1 MLTSSK
7 KLLDRQ
13 VDGTRMRGLTGRSR
27 NRDYVISR
35 LRASFPAA
43 ARLQRNQTQQ
53 DCKRND
59 PQDRTPLTGTRRK
72 PSPEE
77 NRSSDRKPKRYA
89 GTEKPTIEHGTRTG
103 TDGQRCACLPAGVE
117 GHGIRVQRAGWGTR
131 LRRLNGTSECN
142 RVVEQVK

>member
-7 KLLDRQ
+7 KLLDRH

-27 NRDYVISR
+27 NRDYVFSG
-35 LRASFPAA
+35 LRASFSAA
-43 ARLQRNQTQQ
+43 ARLQNNQTQQ

-59 PQDRTPLTGTRRK
+59 PQEPALLTGPRRK

-117 GHGIRVQRAGWGTR
+117 AHGSRIKRARWRTSLSGLDGTR
-131 LRRLNGTSECN
+131 QCN
-142 RVVEQVK
+142 RIVKQIQ